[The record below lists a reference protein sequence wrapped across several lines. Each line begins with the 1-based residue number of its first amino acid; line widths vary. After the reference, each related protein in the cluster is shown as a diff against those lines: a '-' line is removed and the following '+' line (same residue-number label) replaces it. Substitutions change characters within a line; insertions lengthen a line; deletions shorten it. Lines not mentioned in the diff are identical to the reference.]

1 MFRVMK
7 TVTMSLRMIV
17 LVVTVI
23 KVELIML
30 LMQMIPHIVRVG
42 TDTALFC
49 VKVTHNLDGI
59 IS

>member
-7 TVTMSLRMIV
+7 KVTLSLRMIV
-17 LVVTVI
+17 VVVIVI

-30 LMQMIPHIVRVG
+30 LMQMIPHIVRVS
-42 TDTALFC
+42 TDAAFFC
-49 VKVTHNLDGI
+49 VKITHNLDGI